1 MRGLTTFAGGVRD
14 RSAEEENDMLW
25 LAGVDGKDGSDSEEE
40 VAGLWAP
47 SREVED
53 SREALIASTRS
64 SSSEDG
70 EGVCRRME
78 PAAGCEKFGPEVRE
92 LDAVVFDLVGLA
104 T

>member
-1 MRGLTTFAGGVRD
+1 MRGLTTFAGGVSD
-14 RSAEEENDMLW
+14 RSADENDTLW
-25 LAGVDGKDGSDSEEE
+25 LAGVDGKDGSEEE

-53 SREALIASTRS
+53 LREALMASTRS

-70 EGVCRRME
+70 EGVCLRME
-78 PAAGCEKFGPEVRE
+78 PAAGCEKFGPEVWE